1 MKPLEGMLVLD
12 FSQFLS
18 GPYAG
23 LRLAELGAHV
33 LKIENPSG
41 GDLYRLL
48 SISDLRLDGEQPLFH
63 AANHGKESLAID
75 LKDPGQ
81 RGRLEALLRRSV
93 SVWTTTL

>member
-48 SISDLRLDGEQPLFH
+48 SISDLRLDG
-63 AANHGKESLAID
+63 
-75 LKDPGQ
+75 
-81 RGRLEALLRRSV
+81 
-93 SVWTTTL
+93 

>member
-63 AANHGKESLAID
+63 AANHGKESLAIIAVAAV
-75 LKDPGQ
+75 G
-81 RGRLEALLRRSV
+81 
-93 SVWTTTL
+93 TTLAFMLKKTLVDN